1 MRDRRGFIRG
11 LCVQYRAQLSDG
23 RCLSPAV
30 CLKAAW
36 ATCPQTPLLA
46 HAQGTRARASMVRAS
61 IGDIML
67 TAATLLICLVV
78 TCAPAFANQATCH
91 HLAQQAEKAQSF
103 FSPVVGYQVSGTGRL
118 YF

>member
-1 MRDRRGFIRG
+1 
-11 LCVQYRAQLSDG
+11 
-23 RCLSPAV
+23 
-30 CLKAAW
+30 
-36 ATCPQTPLLA
+36 
-46 HAQGTRARASMVRAS
+46 
-61 IGDIML
+61 ML

-118 YF
+118 YFHTAPHAHCRSKDVFVLPGDHLTAYTEYQGWVSVMYINPKTYQDYHGWVQSQRLKFTGSIGLKN